1 METKEVAQCENQS
14 RRDFLLKLV
23 KIFAGVG
30 TASLAWPFVKSLFP
44 SVITKAASGPVTVDL
59 AALKKGDQLTVI
71 WRGKPVWVIRRDQIA
86 VDDLNKLNSKLRDP
100 FSKIPQ
106 QPTYAA
112 NLSRSIRADIL
123 VLVAACTHLGCAPT
137 YRPDK
142 NSIEPG
148 WPGGFFC
155 SCHGSKFD
163 LAGRVFKGVPAPTN
177 LEVPPYYFAS
187 QNKLV
192 IGESSGAG

>member
-1 METKEVAQCENQS
+1 MDVKEVSHCHDQS
-14 RRDFLLKLV
+14 RRDFLLSLV

-30 TASLAWPFVKSLFP
+30 SLGIAWPFVKSLLP
-44 SVITKAASGPVTVDL
+44 SAVTKSASGPVTVDISN
-59 AALKKGDQLTVI
+59 LKIGDQLTVI
-71 WRGKPVWVIRRDQIA
+71 WRGKPVWIIRRQQSAIKN
-86 VDDLNKLNSKLRDP
+86 LNRINAKLRDP

-106 QPTYAA
+106 QPKYAT
-112 NLSRSIRADIL
+112 NINRSIRPDLI

-137 YRPDK
+137 YRPEVG
-142 NSIEPG
+142 SLEPG

-177 LEVPPYYFAS
+177 LEVPPYHFAS
-187 QNKLV
+187 ENQLI
-192 IGESSGAG
+192 IGESESK